1 MVNADQTGSARV
13 CQSGLIVNPPRSLT
27 RSPTAF
33 AFDSPRIPPFAD
45 GMGLIINGESIDDEI
60 IDGEFRNIK
69 SHYER
74 LLQVSCC
81 ERDPEFRGRAKQ
93 QITGRVLL
101 AQQAEKLIPE
111 VAADEIDKAF
121 AELVEEHGGEDR
133 FYLNMGV
140 PSKDEAMVKRNIG
153 NSLRVHKLLEQ
164 EVYANCA
171 EPAEHDLRAFYDQ
184 HQDHF
189 KSAEEVRAMHISKS
203 LRGANSRE
211 EVYRVLRDVRQQLLD
226 GADFETLASQ
236 HNDRQGQEI
245 DLGFFKRGEFME
257 DFEVI
262 AFSMDKGEV
271 SPVFVTQLG
280 FHLCKVTDRRDSVLQ
295 PFEEVRDQVRELWLG
310 HERQRLLDAYLEK
323 LKEQAKVEDSDPEE
337 ELAEER
343 EAVASFLANA
353 NNNQGTEA
361 RPPEPVAHRH

>member
-1 MVNADQTGSARV
+1 MA
-13 CQSGLIVNPPRSLT
+13 
-27 RSPTAF
+27 
-33 AFDSPRIPPFAD
+33 
-45 GMGLIINGESIDDEI
+45 LIINGETIDDEI
-60 IDGEFRNIK
+60 VDGEFRNIK

-111 VAADEIDKAF
+111 VGGDEIDKAF
-121 AELVEEHGGEDR
+121 AELIEEHGGEDR

-140 PSKDEAMVKRNIG
+140 PSRDEAMVKRNIG

-164 EVYANCA
+164 EVYSGCP
-171 EPAEHDLRAFYDQ
+171 EPTEDDLRAFYEE

-203 LRGANSRE
+203 LRGANSRD

-226 GADFETLASQ
+226 GADFETLARQ
-236 HNDRQGQEI
+236 HNDQQGQEI

-262 AFSMDKGEV
+262 AFSMGTDEV

-280 FHLCKVTDRRDSVLQ
+280 FHLCKVTERRPAELQ
-295 PFEEVRDQVRELWLG
+295 PFEEVRDRVRELWLG
-310 HERQRLLDAYLEK
+310 EQRQRLLDEYLEQ
-323 LKEQAKVEDSDPEE
+323 LKAGAAVEDSDPAE
-337 ELAEER
+337 ELEEER
-343 EAVASFLANA
+343 EAIERFQANVRA
-353 NNNQGTEA
+353 AAAGE
-361 RPPEPVAHRH
+361 PVEPVAPRH